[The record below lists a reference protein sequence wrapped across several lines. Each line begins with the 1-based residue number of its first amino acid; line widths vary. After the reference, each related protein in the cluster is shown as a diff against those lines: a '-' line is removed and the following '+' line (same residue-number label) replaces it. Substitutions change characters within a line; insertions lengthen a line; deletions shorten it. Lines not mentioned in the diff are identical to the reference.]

1 METERLN
8 LRPLKDSDAENML
21 YLLKPEIEKESG
33 PYMPHR
39 YEDLQNHIR
48 RIKGKYSWAVLLKSG
63 EFIGDIGIFSIAEN
77 KIGEMA
83 YYFDPLFW
91 HKGYA
96 QEAGEAVLSY
106 MFNSES
112 FVRIS
117 AQIDTKNKASRRLAE
132 RLKFEMDAVLPQA
145 NLGGKIA
152 DIAYYSVS
160 RKTAQ

>member
-1 METERLN
+1 
-8 LRPLKDSDAENML
+8 
-21 YLLKPEIEKESG
+21 
-33 PYMPHR
+33 
-39 YEDLQNHIR
+39 
-48 RIKGKYSWAVLLKSG
+48 
-63 EFIGDIGIFSIAEN
+63 
-77 KIGEMA
+77 
-83 YYFDPLFW
+83 
-91 HKGYA
+91 
-96 QEAGEAVLSY
+96 

-160 RKTAQ
+160 RKTAQSQQTGCFEFFMEFELIDGL